1 MYVEVPQLQILNLPK
16 VVVKTK
22 TGKVMVIVMM
32 KTTLKDVNGMVGIAV
47 GPLTKQSGAR

>member
-1 MYVEVPQLQILNLPK
+1 MYVELPQLQILNLPK

-32 KTTLKDVNGMVGIAV
+32 KIIIRDVNLMEEIVV
-47 GPLTKQSGAR
+47 DQL